1 MGYYLL
7 TKASVKEERRGAFI
21 EKTRDILFFVTE
33 PKAEPHR
40 FLTTDVPLRMTK
52 AFRRLP

>member
-1 MGYYLL
+1 MAYYLL
-7 TKASVKEERRGAFI
+7 TNASVKEERRGAFI

>member
-1 MGYYLL
+1 MAYYLL